1 MGRERPGKTAIFADL
16 HDNHAGLA
24 AILHDAAAHKVDDF
38 VFLGD
43 AGHAPRIFAALQARG
58 VPCVFGNWEVSG
70 LARLQPPLVDWVS
83 GWPALIQRERA
94 VFCHATPDMPAGV
107 TTTASAAAT
116 LRPGVSWSALFPR
129 LHRDEQARWLAFAWL
144 ETRDVQV
151 AFHGHTHVQMVYRWE
166 RDAHRLHAATQQSRV
181 TLQPGM
187 RYLIGVGS
195 AGAPDDGP
203 HLRYAIYDA
212 QASTVILRHLA

>member
-1 MGRERPGKTAIFADL
+1 MALYVPVNVVPDASGGGRVAFSARMPYFPNNGSLGSTAQ
-16 HDNHAGLA
+16 
-24 AILHDAAAHKVDDF
+24 KVRL
-38 VFLGD
+38 VWMVQ
-43 AGHAPRIFAALQARG
+43 ALSDMCK
-58 VPCVFGNWEVSG
+58 P
-70 LARLQPPLVDWVS
+70 
-83 GWPALIQRERA
+83 
-94 VFCHATPDMPAGV
+94 MPAGV
-107 TTTASAAAT
+107 TTTASAVAT
-116 LRPGVSWSALFPR
+116 LRPGMSWSALFPR

-144 ETRDVQV
+144 ETHDVQV

-166 RDAHRLHAATQQSRV
+166 RDTHRLHAATQQSRV